1 MSTLS
6 DIVGAVVGSAN
17 PVSGTANAATGLIN
31 GVKGLLGFFHVDD
44 TVKAQ
49 ITEKLTEENLD
60 VEKLQ
65 MASDLALAKGQM
77 AINLAEAQKGGL
89 FNDWRDAVGWTCAIA
104 LFWNYVGQ
112 PFGVDI
118 LLACHRAID
127 ITLIPKLDMTSLFT
141 LLGTMLGTGASQ
153 FHLSGGDSR

>member
-1 MSTLS
+1 MGVGDFIGS
-6 DIVGAVVGSAN
+6 IVGAAN
-17 PVSGTANAATGLIN
+17 PAGAPASIAQAAQGIISMFKLDPN
-31 GVKGLLGFFHVDD
+31 K
-44 TVKAQ
+44 KAQ
-49 ITEKLTEENLD
+49 YQADFVAENIDLEKAELAANLATA
-60 VEKLQ
+60 Q
-65 MASDLALAKGQM
+65 GQL

-153 FHLSGGDSR
+153 FHLGGGDGH